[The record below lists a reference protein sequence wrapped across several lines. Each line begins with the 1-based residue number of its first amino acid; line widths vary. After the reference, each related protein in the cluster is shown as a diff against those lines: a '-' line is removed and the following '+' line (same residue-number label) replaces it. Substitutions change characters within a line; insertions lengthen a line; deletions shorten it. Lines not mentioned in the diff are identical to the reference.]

1 MTLCFFSCLCF
12 NTLTLLQNPFPFQ
25 KWKGLLPYLLISNI
39 FHIKGGHLSTQ
50 QTESDRMC
58 MCLCC
63 VSVDV
68 LHKHHLMIYC
78 YVLSLLSVIG
88 KLSLDKPSLI
98 HVFTLLCMIF
108 LHQYET
114 KEIINS
120 PIRLSSKTQYL
131 PFMCIFYIVCIV
143 VCMCAHIQHKLHT
156 YTGSTVY
163 WASFIF
169 LFVFLLWDVF

>member
-1 MTLCFFSCLCF
+1 MKRSVTIFADFKHISHQRWPFEHTTNRKWQNVYVFVLCVCGCIAQTPLNDLLLCSFITVCHWEAVTWQAFFNSCLYT
-12 NTLTLLQNPFPFQ
+12 TLYDFSAPI
-25 KWKGLLPYLLISNI
+25 WVKGNNK
-39 FHIKGGHLSTQ
+39 F
-50 QTESDRMC
+50 
-58 MCLCC
+58 
-63 VSVDV
+63 
-68 LHKHHLMIYC
+68 
-78 YVLSLLSVIG
+78 
-88 KLSLDKPSLI
+88 
-98 HVFTLLCMIF
+98 
-108 LHQYET
+108 
-114 KEIINS
+114 